1 MDAPHTDPF
10 PEAALAAPFRMIVAT
25 TLVATVCVQLIDY
38 VAGDYARGAVIGM
51 VMLVGF
57 FAWREAAHGR
67 IERGAILIFHTAA
80 IALVVRLWLGYGLRD
95 FAIAGFPAL
104 LFLGCVFLSAR
115 AYWLLTAIIIG
126 GTLVVGSVEV
136 AGLRSGGSDAT
147 VRPGSFANLIVV
159 LTATAIGGR
168 ALVHAVRD
176 SLRRERALR
185 DSLRWTQER
194 LEKIVRSSQ
203 HAIVVSRPTDGVILS
218 LIHI

>member
-1 MDAPHTDPF
+1 
-10 PEAALAAPFRMIVAT
+10 
-25 TLVATVCVQLIDY
+25 VQLIDY
-38 VAGDYARGAVIGM
+38 VRGRLRARGGD
-51 VMLVGF
+51 
-57 FAWREAAHGR
+57 RHGDAGGLLRVAGSGARR

-168 ALVHAVRD
+168 ALVHAAARTRCGA
-176 SLRRERALR
+176 SAHCAIRCAGPRNGWRRSCARA
-185 DSLRWTQER
+185 ST
-194 LEKIVRSSQ
+194 RSWC
-203 HAIVVSRPTDGVILS
+203 RGPPTA
-218 LIHI
+218 